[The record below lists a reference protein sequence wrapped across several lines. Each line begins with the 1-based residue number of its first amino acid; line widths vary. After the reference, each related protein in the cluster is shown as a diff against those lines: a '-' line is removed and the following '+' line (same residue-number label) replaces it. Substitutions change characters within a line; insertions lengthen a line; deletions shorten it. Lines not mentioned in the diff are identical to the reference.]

1 MQLIHDILSIISE
14 IPELRFVSDS
24 DISKVTTW
32 QGIPHVKE
40 VENKCHRCGKNYMR
54 GMFFDKQVAQCEGN
68 KRKKVEGM

>member
-1 MQLIHDILSIISE
+1 MQLINDNLSIISE

-32 QGIPHVKE
+32 QGIPHVKK
-40 VENKCHRCGKNYMR
+40 VENKCHKCGKNYMR
-54 GMFFDKQVAQCEGN
+54 RLFFDKHVAQGEGN